1 VTPEEISSRKAE
13 SDKRDRLEWLLGVQ
27 GDHIWFH
34 WVNQKYEEVVGLGSA
49 DMEGKDPIE
58 IYGPETGNAVLGR
71 YRQCVRQWGQ
81 YSYREE
87 LKILGKVDWWDTTLS
102 PIIKDRGTRVAGIFG
117 YCEKATEKVSIEVEL
132 RKALIHKELVLYYQP
147 IVHVQTLELQGFES
161 LIRWPATR
169 MGPSDF
175 MPIAKE
181 QGLMGEINQLVVAA
195 VVKQAALCRNPK
207 IFYAMNFS
215 SFSGVS
221 DLIERTAK
229 AHGVALA
236 KLGAEIVETATLDEA
251 TLKQIEK
258 LEALGVI
265 IELDDYGTVQ
275 NNLETL
281 YLLLEHVKLSAIKVD
296 MKFIKGIADSL
307 KAQIFFEAILSLNNR
322 LRDGLGY
329 HIRVICEGVGDDE
342 QGARDYEYLKQF
354 DVLAQGYRFGRPVPL
369 DDVAGPLPKQNPGG

>member
-1 VTPEEISSRKAE
+1 
-13 SDKRDRLEWLLGVQ
+13 
-27 GDHIWFH
+27 
-34 WVNQKYEEVVGLGSA
+34 
-49 DMEGKDPIE
+49 
-58 IYGPETGNAVLGR
+58 
-71 YRQCVRQWGQ
+71 
-81 YSYREE
+81 
-87 LKILGKVDWWDTTLS
+87 
-102 PIIKDRGTRVAGIFG
+102 VAGIFG

-181 QGLMGEINQLVVAA
+181 QGLMGDINQLVVTA

-236 KLGAEIVETATLDEA
+236 KT
-251 TLKQIEK
+251 
-258 LEALGVI
+258 
-265 IELDDYGTVQ
+265 
-275 NNLETL
+275 
-281 YLLLEHVKLSAIKVD
+281 
-296 MKFIKGIADSL
+296 
-307 KAQIFFEAILSLNNR
+307 R
-322 LRDGLGY
+322 R
-329 HIRVICEGVGDDE
+329 
-342 QGARDYEYLKQF
+342 
-354 DVLAQGYRFGRPVPL
+354 
-369 DDVAGPLPKQNPGG
+369 